1 MTPTSPRT
9 PPTAD
14 QGETPADR
22 PEDPSGFDPGVP
34 TRFGRYRILKP
45 LGACGMG
52 AVYLAHDGELKRDV
66 ALKVPHL
73 IGADDPKARER
84 FVREARAAAV
94 LAHPNICPIHD
105 VGEFNGRP
113 YLTMRY
119 VAGKPLSA
127 LVKEGQPLPPRP
139 AAALIRK
146 VAEAMQYAHAKGVVH
161 RDLKPANI
169 MMEAAREPGRWDPV
183 VIDFGIAMRTDTAD
197 ARLTPN
203 GHVVGTPAYMAP
215 EQAAGR
221 APVTGAAAD
230 VYSLGAVFYQLLTG
244 RPPFRGTFL
253 EVLYD
258 IANREPPRPSAVSPG
273 VDPRLEAICLRA
285 MAKRPEDRFASM
297 GDLARALA
305 GYQVRPPVESDHGDR
320 ARRRRKVLT
329 WAVVIAVAML
339 GGAIGLAALVSP
351 TPPGKDGVTDK
362 PLPPLAL
369 YWQGF
374 VHTNRQGQEL
384 EVRLKDGMTLYNREQ
399 YKLVLSPTADCFLYV
414 IGVDG
419 TGPTL
424 LFPHEDI
431 KLGNRC
437 RADAEYR
444 LPDGDN
450 MYTLD
455 DRPGAETVYLVA
467 SHERLT
473 DLEALLAP
481 AARGEPD
488 TVAKIEGLVRALED
502 RSAAGL
508 RTRGQTIAPDHRLA
522 KTRLP
527 TGAQVVEAMAFNPG
541 VGYVVH
547 RVRFDHKAPSAP

>member
-1 MTPTSPRT
+1 MSPTSPKT
-9 PPTAD
+9 PPTVN
-14 QGETPADR
+14 QGETPMDR
-22 PEDPSGFDPGVP
+22 PADPADGAAPA
-34 TRFGRYRILKP
+34 RFGRYRILKQ

-52 AVYLAHDGELKRDV
+52 TVYLAHDGELDRKV

-73 IGADDPKARER
+73 ADDPKVRER
-84 FVREARAAAV
+84 FAREARAAAA

-105 VGEFNGRP
+105 VGELNGRP
-113 YLTMRY
+113 YLTMRF
-119 VAGKPLSA
+119 VDGKPLSA
-127 LVKEGQPLPPRP
+127 LIKDDQPLPPRT
-139 AAALIRK
+139 AAALVRK

-169 MMEAAREPGRWDPV
+169 MMEAGREPGRWEPV
-183 VIDFGIAMRTDTAD
+183 VIDFGIAVRIDTAD

-203 GHVVGTPAYMAP
+203 GAVLGTPAYMAP

-244 RPPFRGTFL
+244 RPPFTGTFF
-253 EVLYD
+253 EVLND
-258 IANREPPRPSAVSPG
+258 IVHREPPRPTDLRPG
-273 VDPRLEAICLRA
+273 LAPRLEAICLKA
-285 MAKRPEDRFASM
+285 MAKKPEDRFASM

-305 GYQVRPPVESDHGDR
+305 QYQAAPVEPVGPAPGPDDER
-320 ARRRRKVLT
+320 QRRRWKVLT
-329 WAVVIAVAML
+329 WTTVIAVGLLA
-339 GGAIGLAALVSP
+339 GTIGVAALRSP
-351 TPPGKDGVTDK
+351 GPAATGGGVDK

-374 VHTNRQGQEL
+374 VHTNRQGQDL
-384 EVRLKDGMTLYNREQ
+384 EVRLKDGMTLYSREQ

-414 IGVDG
+414 IGVDK

-424 LFPHEDI
+424 LFPHAEI
-431 KLGNRC
+431 ALGNRC
-437 RADAEYR
+437 RANTEYQ
-444 LPDGDN
+444 LPDGTN

-455 DRPGAETVYLVA
+455 HQTGTETVYLVA

-473 DLEALLAP
+473 ELEALLAP

-488 TVAKIEGLVRALED
+488 TVAKIEGLVRALEE
-502 RSAAGL
+502 RSADGI
-508 RTRGQTIAPDHRLA
+508 RTRGQTIEPDHRLA

-527 TGAQVVEAMAFNPG
+527 NGAQVAEAMAFNPG

-547 RVRFDHKAPSAP
+547 RVRFEHKAPE